1 MAAIE
6 NSLSLY
12 SLQPSVCSDKILE
25 DDASSVEAVAD
36 TDSFLLFFG
45 VDWTTNM

>member
-12 SLQPSVCSDKILE
+12 SLQPSVCSYKILE
-25 DDASSVEAVAD
+25 DDASSEAVAD
-36 TDSFLLFFG
+36 TDSFLLFLG